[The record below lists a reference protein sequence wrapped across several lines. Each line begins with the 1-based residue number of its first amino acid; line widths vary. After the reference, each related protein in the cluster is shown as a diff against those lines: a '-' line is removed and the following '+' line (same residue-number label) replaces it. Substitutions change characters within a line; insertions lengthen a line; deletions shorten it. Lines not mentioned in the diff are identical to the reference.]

1 MKLSYNKFKLFAE
14 LLALAI
20 IFALAIFTPMQK
32 LDFSLKIFIMF
43 SVIVSSVWAI
53 ELIEM
58 EVTRWKSKTA

>member
-14 LLALAI
+14 LLALVI